1 MRHQGNIMDIKRQ
14 IELIRLNTSDFI
26 SEEELSEKLKEGR
39 PLNIKWGADPSAP
52 DLHLG
57 HMVVL
62 RKLRLFQELGHKIIF
77 IIGDFT
83 GMIGD
88 PSGKSETRKP
98 LSKEEVKK
106 NADTYKAQVFKIL
119 DPKKTEVV
127 FNSSWLSKMDLQQ
140 IMKLMSQYTVA
151 RMLERADFK
160 DRFKSNKEIS
170 IIEFLYP
177 LMQGYDS
184 VMIDADIELG
194 GHDQIFN
201 LLVGRELQKAYG
213 KKQQV
218 IITLPLLEGTDGKM
232 KMSKSLGNYI
242 GITEPPK
249 EIYGKTMSIPDE
261 LMIKYYG
268 LLTDLPQAKITEI
281 ADGIKSGKIHPKNA
295 KSDLAKIF
303 VTRFYDEGSAIAA
316 EAEFEDVFKKKELP
330 ADIPVVKIKLS
341 ESRITM
347 AKLLVETGL
356 LPSSGEA
363 KRMIKGGGVKINGE
377 KVVDE
382 NHIFEY
388 KGETVLSVGK
398 RKHVKL
404 ICG

>member
-1 MRHQGNIMDIKRQ
+1 MDIKQ
-14 IELIRLNTSDFI
+14 QLELIKRFTSDFI
-26 SEEELSEKLKEGR
+26 SEEELSAKLKEGR
-39 PLNIKWGADPSAP
+39 TLNIKWGADPSAP

-62 RKLRLFQELGHKIIF
+62 RKLRLFQELGHKVIF

-98 LSKEEVKK
+98 LTNEEVKK

-160 DRFKSNKEIS
+160 ERFKNNKEIS

-184 VMIDADIELG
+184 VMINADIELG

-218 IITLPLLEGTDGKM
+218 IITMPLLEGTDGRI

-242 GITEPPK
+242 GITEPAK

-261 LMIKYYG
+261 LMIKYYE
-268 LLTDLPQAKITEI
+268 LLTDLPQAMTSGIR
-281 ADGIKSGKIHPKNA
+281 DGIKSGRLHPKKA

-303 VTRFYDEGSAIAA
+303 VTQFYDEKTAKAA
-316 EAEFEDVFKKKELP
+316 ETEFEDVFKKNELP
-330 ADIPVVKIKLS
+330 ADIPVIKIKKTAREIS
-341 ESRITM
+341 V
-347 AKLLVETGL
+347 AKLLVEIGL
-356 LPSSGEA
+356 LTSSGEA

-377 KVVDE
+377 KVNDE
-382 NHIFEY
+382 NQIFEY

-398 RKHVKL
+398 RKHMRL

>member
-1 MRHQGNIMDIKRQ
+1 
-14 IELIRLNTSDFI
+14 
-26 SEEELSEKLKEGR
+26 
-39 PLNIKWGADPSAP
+39 
-52 DLHLG
+52 
-57 HMVVL
+57 
-62 RKLRLFQELGHKIIF
+62 
-77 IIGDFT
+77 
-83 GMIGD
+83 
-88 PSGKSETRKP
+88 
-98 LSKEEVKK
+98 
-106 NADTYKAQVFKIL
+106 
-119 DPKKTEVV
+119 
-127 FNSSWLSKMDLQQ
+127 MDLQQ

-160 DRFKSNKEIS
+160 ERFKNNKEIS

-184 VMIDADIELG
+184 VMINADIELG

-218 IITLPLLEGTDGKM
+218 IITMPLLEGTDGRI

-242 GITEPPK
+242 GITEPAK

-261 LMIKYYG
+261 LMIKYYE
-268 LLTDLPQAKITEI
+268 LLTDLPQAMTSGIR
-281 ADGIKSGKIHPKNA
+281 DGIKSGRLHPKKA

-303 VTRFYDEGSAIAA
+303 VTQFYDEKTAKAA
-316 EAEFEDVFKKKELP
+316 ETEFDDVFKKNELP
-330 ADIPVVKIKLS
+330 ADIPVIKIKKTAREIS
-341 ESRITM
+341 V
-347 AKLLVETGL
+347 AKLLVEIGL
-356 LPSSGEA
+356 LTSSGEA

-377 KVVDE
+377 KVNDE
-382 NHIFEY
+382 NQIFEY

-398 RKHVKL
+398 RKHMRL